1 MSFLR
6 VNIIDRLRQK
16 KMRSASVAAVTDS
29 ADRTPASRGRGRPSV
44 VDHDAVA
51 EAAILLWTE
60 RGYEQTT
67 WRDLAEATGVSERTL
82 LRHFQTRAA
91 IAWTGVD
98 AARERLA
105 AALAAAAP
113 EEPLADVLRHAVVN
127 SVSHD
132 SVRRL
137 GSQWATL
144 VSTEPELAAFGQRSN
159 LPWTA
164 DLADYIAGRVPDAPR
179 AVANAVAAAYEAASR
194 SALIDW
200 AAGDAGDPADAVDAA
215 LRWLRVDPR

>member
-1 MSFLR
+1 M
-6 VNIIDRLRQK
+6 
-16 KMRSASVAAVTDS
+16 TDS
-29 ADRTPASRGRGRPSV
+29 PDARTRGRGRPSV

-51 EAAILLWTE
+51 EAAILLWSE
-60 RGYEQTT
+60 RGYERTT

-82 LRHFQTRAA
+82 LRHYGTRAA

-105 AALAAAAP
+105 SALAAAGRDQ
-113 EEPLADVLRHAVVN
+113 PLADVLRSAVVR

-137 GSQWATL
+137 GSRWARL

-164 DLADYIAGRVPDAPR
+164 DLAAYIAARLPGEPR
-179 AVANAVAAAYEAASR
+179 STANAIAAAYEAASR
-194 SALIDW
+194 SALVDW
-200 AAGDAGDPADAVDAA
+200 AAAGEGDPAAAVEAV
-215 LRWLRVDPR
+215 LRRLSVAG

>member
-1 MSFLR
+1 M
-6 VNIIDRLRQK
+6 
-16 KMRSASVAAVTDS
+16 
-29 ADRTPASRGRGRPSV
+29 

-51 EAAILLWTE
+51 EAAIVLWSE
-60 RGYEQTT
+60 RGYDGTT

-82 LRHFQTRAA
+82 LRHYQTRAA

-105 AALAAAAP
+105 SALAAAAADA
-113 EEPLADVLRHAVVN
+113 PLADVLRHAVVR

-137 GSQWATL
+137 GSRWATL

-164 DLADYIAGRVPDAPR
+164 DLADYIAARLPDAPR

-194 SALIDW
+194 SALVDW
-200 AAGDAGDPADAVDAA
+200 AASDAGDPADAVDAA
-215 LRWLRVDPR
+215 LRWLRVDAR